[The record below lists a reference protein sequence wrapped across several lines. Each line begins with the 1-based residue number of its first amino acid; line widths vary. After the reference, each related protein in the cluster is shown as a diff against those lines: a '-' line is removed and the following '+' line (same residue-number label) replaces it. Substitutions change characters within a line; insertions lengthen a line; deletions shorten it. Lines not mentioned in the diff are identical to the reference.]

1 MKLWHLRNH
10 FALCAGVL
18 LVAPVAVAQPSYTSD
33 GSLARPAQYREW
45 VFLSAGID
53 MSYSAAA
60 MQMDHSM
67 FDNVFADP
75 VSWRAFQQTGHWPD
89 GTMLALEVR
98 GAQGHGSINKHG
110 QFQAGPV
117 MGLEVQ
123 VHDTH
128 RFKDGWGFFTFGND
142 GPGRLIPSNAACY
155 ACHQAHAAVDTTFVQ
170 FYPTLLPIAER
181 LKTFSEAYLHDK

>member
-1 MKLWHLRNH
+1 MQRSPMREL
-10 FALCAGVL
+10 FVSCVSAVL
-18 LVAPVAVAQPSYTSD
+18 ASVPAIAQPAYTPE
-33 GSLARPAQYREW
+33 GSLVRPAQYREW

-60 MQMDHSM
+60 TQMGHSM
-67 FDNVFADP
+67 FDNVFAEP
-75 VSWRAFQQTGHWPD
+75 GSWRAFQQTGHWPD

-98 GAQGHGSINKHG
+98 GAQGKGSINKHG

-117 MGLEVQ
+117 MGLELH

-128 RFKDGWGFFTFGND
+128 RFKDGWGFFTFGAD
-142 GPGRLIPSNAACY
+142 GPGTLIPSNAACY

-181 LKTFSEAYLHDK
+181 LKTFSEAYLRDK

>member
-1 MKLWHLRNH
+1 MRPLSMRDL
-10 FALCAGVL
+10 FVSCVGAVL
-18 LVAPVAVAQPSYTSD
+18 ASASAMAQPAYTPD
-33 GSLARPAQYREW
+33 GSLVRPAQYREW
-45 VFLSAGID
+45 VFLTAGID

-75 VSWRAFQQTGHWPD
+75 DSWRAFQQTGHWPD

-98 GAQGHGSINKHG
+98 GAQGKGSINKHG

-117 MGLEVQ
+117 MGLELHVR
-123 VHDTH
+123 DTH
-128 RFKDGWGFFTFGND
+128 RFKDGWGFFTFGVD
-142 GPGRLIPSNAACY
+142 GPGTLVPSTAACY
-155 ACHQAHAAVDTTFVQ
+155 ACHKAHAAVDTTFVQ

>member
-1 MKLWHLRNH
+1 MRP
-10 FALCAGVL
+10 L
-18 LVAPVAVAQPSYTSD
+18 LMRDLFISCVGAMLVSASAMSQPAYTPD
-33 GSLARPAQYREW
+33 GSLVRPAQYREW

-60 MQMDHSM
+60 MQMDYSM

-75 VSWRAFQQTGHWPD
+75 ASWRAFQQTGRWPD

-117 MGLEVQ
+117 MGLELH

-128 RFKDGWGFFTFGND
+128 RFRDGWGFFAFGAD
-142 GPGRLIPSNAACY
+142 GPGKPIPVNAACY

-181 LKTFSEAYLHDK
+181 LKTFSEAYLRER

>member
-1 MKLWHLRNH
+1 MDRLLLRDL
-10 FALCAGVL
+10 FVACVGALLA
-18 LVAPVAVAQPSYTSD
+18 ATNASAQPGYTTD
-33 GSLARPAQYREW
+33 GSLVRPAQYREW

-53 MSYSAAA
+53 MSYNPAA
-60 MQMDHSM
+60 MQMNHSM

-75 VSWRAFQQTGHWPD
+75 VAWRAFQQTGHWPD

-98 GAQGHGSINKHG
+98 GAQNKGSINKHG

-117 MGLEVQ
+117 MGLEVH

-128 RFKDGWGFFTFGND
+128 RFKDGWGFFTFGAN
-142 GPGRLIPSNAACY
+142 GPGALIPSNAACY

-170 FYPTLLPIAER
+170 FYPTLLPIAEQFG
-181 LKTFSEAYLHDK
+181 TFSAAYLHEK